1 MHDDVRDYNKQKF
14 QLQEMYNTPFDDW
27 IEHYYDMEDCQK
39 LMEEERTEM
48 AEQQKNQSNGKKGP
62 KKLPK
67 SVNECLDGLSAL
79 IHEFDGQL
87 PIDCPSDDD
96 WAGFSKGDPWKGRG
110 HRAWMM
116 KDANWLVEKV
126 KIIW

>member
-14 QLQEMYNTPFDDW
+14 QLQEMFNTPFDDW

-79 IHEFDGQL
+79 IHEFDGRL
-87 PIDCPSDDD
+87 PIDCPGDDD
-96 WAGFSKGDPWKGRG
+96 WTVA
-110 HRAWMM
+110 
-116 KDANWLVEKV
+116 LV
-126 KIIW
+126 